1 MQEIAQAIVGFF
13 KHFATKL
20 DLNKE
25 KLKKTE
31 QDFQVSLAQCGDAND
46 EIASG

>member
-31 QDFQVSLAQCGDAND
+31 QDFQVSLAQ
-46 EIASG
+46 